1 MKPVLYSSTETA
13 FTSNGLGVLNDSVS
27 AIVREERNGAYE
39 LTMEYPADGIH
50 FSDISTR
57 CIILAKPNPTDSPQP
72 FRIYRITKPIGGIV
86 TIYAQHISYD
96 LSGVAVSPFS
106 ANTLAEAIAAMQ
118 SHALP
123 SDQPFTLTTDMNKGT
138 GLSVTTPASF
148 RAMMG
153 GQENSLI
160 DIYGGEYS
168 YDKYSISLNANR
180 GEDRGFALRY
190 GKNLTS
196 FEQDENCAAV
206 YSHIYPYWTD
216 GTITVEVNNGEYGK
230 LVPTTGVE
238 LPYTKI
244 LPKDLTSYF
253 ESQPTAADLL
263 TTAKLYASKA
273 QLGIPKVSLTVS
285 FAQLE
290 ENGINRVDLCD
301 TVTVV
306 FPKMGVNAKAK
317 VVTAEYDVLL
327 ERYTTLEIGSSTQ
340 GIADTIASQ
349 QYQIESIP
357 SSVGMQ
363 EAILKATAW
372 ITGTVDA
379 GKVVFVRN
387 QNGDPTAIK
396 IVSTTKPEGAEYYP
410 MWIISAGGI
419 GYSTDGGATI
429 SNIGLTAD
437 GHIVADTIN
446 LNTANVSGK
455 LSASNIDATNLH
467 VQSANI
473 DGDITAD
480 AINLNT
486 ANISGQ
492 LSASNIDATNLHVQS
507 ANIDGDIT
515 ADAINL
521 STASISGTLSA
532 SYIDVDS
539 ITVKNANIES
549 LYASKII
556 GGAKGGYVASGALSD
571 AGHMLSSLYTSSF
584 FANNSIHVMNNG
596 DADSGIV
603 INQGG
608 ITQNGTLHLWS
619 DIFSNK
625 SSAVFG

>member
-13 FTSNGLGVLNDSVS
+13 FTSNGLGVLNDAVS
-27 AIVREERNGAYE
+27 AVVREERNGAYE

-50 FSDISTR
+50 FSDISART
-57 CIILAKPNPTDSPQP
+57 IILAKPNPTDSPQP
-72 FRIYRITKPIGGIV
+72 FRVYRITKPIGGIV

-106 ANTLAEAIAAMQ
+106 ANTLSEAIAKMH
-118 SHALP
+118 SNALP
-123 SDQPFTLTTDMNKGT
+123 SDQPFTLTTDMDKGT
-138 GLSVTTPASF
+138 GLSITAPASF

-153 GQENSLI
+153 GQENSLV

-168 YDKYSISLNANR
+168 YDKYSIVLNANR
-180 GEDRGFALRY
+180 GEDRGFTLRY

-196 FEQDENCAAV
+196 FDQDENCAAV

-216 GTITVEVNNGEYGK
+216 GTTTVEVNNGEYGK
-230 LVPTTGVE
+230 LVPTTGTE

-263 TTAKLYASKA
+263 ITAKTYASKA
-273 QLGIPKVSLTVS
+273 QLGVPKVSLTVS

-290 ENGINRVDLCD
+290 ENGIDRVNLCD

-396 IVSTTKPEGAEYYP
+396 IVSTTKPEGAEHYP

-455 LSASNIDATNLH
+455 LSASNIDVDNLKVKAANVTGTIQANQIAVKDITIDSGQVTGTFSASKISGGTIDADSINVTNLNAANLSSGYVPSARLSSNDKPIDNIY
-467 VQSANI
+467 VQSA
-473 DGDITAD
+473 
-480 AINLNT
+480 AINQLNNST
-486 ANISGQ
+486 ITGTQTITFATGAVVGGTSVKVGDTSATWADIIAIANAG
-492 LSASNIDATNLHVQS
+492 
-507 ANIDGDIT
+507 
-515 ADAINL
+515 
-521 STASISGTLSA
+521 STAR
-532 SYIDVDS
+532 
-539 ITVKNANIES
+539 
-549 LYASKII
+549 
-556 GGAKGGYVASGALSD
+556 
-571 AGHMLSSLYTSSF
+571 
-584 FANNSIHVMNNG
+584 
-596 DADSGIV
+596 
-603 INQGG
+603 
-608 ITQNGTLHLWS
+608 
-619 DIFSNK
+619 
-625 SSAVFG
+625 FG

>member
-1 MKPVLYSSTETA
+1 MKPVLYSSTETE
-13 FTSNGLGVLNDSVS
+13 FTSNGLGVLNDTVS
-27 AIVREERNGAYE
+27 AVVLEERNGAYE

-50 FSDISTR
+50 FSDISVR

-106 ANTLAEAIAAMQ
+106 ANTLAEAISAMQ

-123 SDQPFTLTTDMNKGT
+123 SDQPFTLTTDMDKGT
-138 GLSVTTPASF
+138 GLSITTPASF

-153 GQENSLI
+153 GQENSLV

-180 GEDRGFALRY
+180 GEDRGFTLRY

-216 GTITVEVNNGEYGK
+216 GTTTIEVNNGEYGK
-230 LVPTTGVE
+230 LVPTTGTE

-244 LPKDLTSYF
+244 LPKDLSSYF
-253 ESQPTAADLL
+253 ENQPTAADLL
-263 TTAKLYASKA
+263 ITAKTYASKA
-273 QLGIPKVSLTVS
+273 QLGVPKVSLTVS

-290 ENGINRVDLCD
+290 ENGIDRVNLCD

-396 IVSTTKPEGAEYYP
+396 IVSTTKPEGAEHYP

-446 LNTANVSGK
+446 LNTATISGK
-455 LSASNIDATNLH
+455 LSADRIDADNLQ
-467 VQSANI
+467 VKAANVTGTI
-473 DGDITAD
+473 QASQIAVDDITIGSGQVTGTFSASR
-480 AINLNT
+480 
-486 ANISGQ
+486 ISG
-492 LSASNIDATNLHVQS
+492 
-507 ANIDGDIT
+507 
-515 ADAINL
+515 
-521 STASISGTLSA
+521 GT
-532 SYIDVDS
+532 I
-539 ITVKNANIES
+539 
-549 LYASKII
+549 
-556 GGAKGGYVASGALSD
+556 
-571 AGHMLSSLYTSSF
+571 
-584 FANNSIHVMNNG
+584 
-596 DADSGIV
+596 DADSINVTNLNAANLSSGYVPSARLSSSDKHIDNLYVDEGSINNLNNTTIV
-603 INQGG
+603 GTETISFATGAVVGG
-608 ITQNGTLHLWS
+608 TTVKVGNASATWT
-619 DIFSNK
+619 DIIAIANAGST
-625 SSAVFG
+625 ARFG

>member
-106 ANTLAEAIAAMQ
+106 ANTLAEAISAMQ

-123 SDQPFTLTTDMNKGT
+123 SDQPFTLTTDMDKGT
-138 GLSVTTPASF
+138 GLSITTPASF

-168 YDKYSISLNANR
+168 YDKYSIVLNANR
-180 GEDRGFALRY
+180 GEDRGFTLRY

-216 GTITVEVNNGEYGK
+216 GTTTVEVNNGEYGK

-244 LPKDLTSYF
+244 LPKDLSSYF
-253 ESQPTAADLL
+253 ENQPTAADLL

-306 FPKMGVNAKAK
+306 FPKMGVNATAK

-357 SSVGMQ
+357 SSAAMQ

-396 IVSTTKPEGAEYYP
+396 IVSTTKPEGAAYYP

-446 LNTANVSGK
+446 LNTAN
-455 LSASNIDATNLH
+455 
-467 VQSANI
+467 
-473 DGDITAD
+473 
-480 AINLNT
+480 
-486 ANISGQ
+486 ISGQ

-521 STASISGTLSA
+521 STANISGTLSA

-556 GGAKGGYVASGALSD
+556 GGATGGYIASGALSD
-571 AGHMLSSLYTSSF
+571 AGHMLSSLYTNSF

-596 DADSGIV
+596 DADSGIM

-608 ITQNGTLHLWS
+608 ITQNGKLHLWS
-619 DIFSNK
+619 DIFSKN

>member
-1 MKPVLYSSTETA
+1 MKPILYSSTETE
-13 FTSNGLGVLNDSVS
+13 FTSNGLGVLNDTVS
-27 AIVREERNGAYE
+27 AVVLEERNGAYE

-50 FSDISTR
+50 FSDISAR
-57 CIILAKPNPTDSPQP
+57 CIILAKPNPTDPPQP

-106 ANTLAEAIAAMQ
+106 ANTLAEAISAMQ

-138 GLSVTTPASF
+138 GLSITTPASF

-153 GQENSLI
+153 GQENSLV

-180 GEDRGFALRY
+180 GEDRGFTLRY

-216 GTITVEVNNGEYGK
+216 GTTTVEVNNGEYGK

-349 QYQIESIP
+349 QFQIESFP

-396 IVSTTKPEGAEYYP
+396 IVSTTKPEGAEHYP

-446 LNTANVSGK
+446 LNTANISGH

-467 VQSANI
+467 VQSANIDGVLTADQIDGNNLHVKAANI

-486 ANISGQ
+486 ANISG
-492 LSASNIDATNLHVQS
+492 
-507 ANIDGDIT
+507 
-515 ADAINL
+515 
-521 STASISGTLSA
+521 TLSA
-532 SYIDVDS
+532 QNIDVDS

-556 GGAKGGYVASGALSD
+556 GGSGTQGGYIASRAISDNSHWLDSMYTTDGAFVNLATSYLTVNNNIKLYSGENAIVTMGATGVIFGGTTYAWKDILS
-571 AGHMLSSLYTSSF
+571 GSGGSS
-584 FANNSIHVMNNG
+584 G
-596 DADSGIV
+596 
-603 INQGG
+603 
-608 ITQNGTLHLWS
+608 
-619 DIFSNK
+619 
-625 SSAVFG
+625 AVFG

>member
-1 MKPVLYSSTETA
+1 MKPVLYSSTETE
-13 FTSNGLGVLNDSVS
+13 FTSNGLGVLNDTVS
-27 AIVREERNGAYE
+27 AVVLEERNGAYE

-50 FSDISTR
+50 FSDISAR

-106 ANTLAEAIAAMQ
+106 ANTLAEAISAMQ

-138 GLSVTTPASF
+138 GLSITTPASF

-153 GQENSLI
+153 GQENSLV

-180 GEDRGFALRY
+180 GEDRGFTLRY

-216 GTITVEVNNGEYGK
+216 GTTTIEVNNGKYGK
-230 LVPTTGVE
+230 LVPTTGTE

-244 LPKDLTSYF
+244 LPKDLSSYF

-357 SSVGMQ
+357 SSAGMQ

-396 IVSTTKPEGAEYYP
+396 IVSTTKPEGAEHYP

-446 LNTANVSGK
+446 LNTANISGK

-473 DGDITAD
+473 DGVLTAD
-480 AINLNT
+480 
-486 ANISGQ
+486 Q
-492 LSASNIDATNLHVQS
+492 IDGNNLHVKA

-521 STASISGTLSA
+521 STANISGTLSA

-556 GGAKGGYVASGALSD
+556 GGAKGGYITSGAISD
-571 AGHMLSSLYTSSF
+571 AGNPLSELNVRDFT
-584 FANNSIHVMNNG
+584 ANYIGCGTTVRVGSAGSNVTIGGAKVTLV
-596 DADSGIV
+596 SG
-603 INQGG
+603 
-608 ITQNGTLHLWS
+608 GTTKEKSWS
-619 DIFSNK
+619 DILSG
-625 SSAVFG
+625 SSSGAVFG

>member
-13 FTSNGLGVLNDSVS
+13 FTSNGLGVLNDTVS
-27 AIVREERNGAYE
+27 AVVLEERNGAYE

-50 FSDISTR
+50 FSDISAR

-106 ANTLAEAIAAMQ
+106 ANTLAEAISAMQ

-123 SDQPFTLTTDMNKGT
+123 SDQPFTLTTDMDKGT
-138 GLSVTTPASF
+138 GLSITTPVSF

-153 GQENSLI
+153 GQENSLV

-168 YDKYSISLNANR
+168 YDKYSITLNANR
-180 GEDRGFALRY
+180 GEDRGFTLRY

-216 GTITVEVNNGEYGK
+216 GTTTIEVDNGEYGK
-230 LVPTTGVE
+230 LVPTTGTE

-244 LPKDLTSYF
+244 LPKDLSSYF
-253 ESQPTAADLL
+253 ENQPTSADLL
-263 TTAKLYASKA
+263 ITAKTYASKA
-273 QLGIPKVSLTVS
+273 QLGVPKVSLTVS

-290 ENGINRVDLCD
+290 ENGIDRVNLCD

-446 LNTANVSGK
+446 LNTAN
-455 LSASNIDATNLH
+455 
-467 VQSANI
+467 
-473 DGDITAD
+473 
-480 AINLNT
+480 
-486 ANISGQ
+486 ISGQ
-492 LSASNIDATNLHVQS
+492 LSASNIDVDNLKVKAANVTGTIQATQIAVKDITIDSGQVTGTFSASKISGGTIDADSINVTNLNAANLSSGYVPSARLSSNDKPIDNIYVQS
-507 ANIDGDIT
+507 A
-515 ADAINL
+515 AINQL
-521 STASISGTLSA
+521 NNSTITGTQTITFATGAVVGGTSVKVGDTSATWTDIIAIANAGSTAR
-532 SYIDVDS
+532 
-539 ITVKNANIES
+539 
-549 LYASKII
+549 
-556 GGAKGGYVASGALSD
+556 
-571 AGHMLSSLYTSSF
+571 
-584 FANNSIHVMNNG
+584 
-596 DADSGIV
+596 
-603 INQGG
+603 
-608 ITQNGTLHLWS
+608 
-619 DIFSNK
+619 
-625 SSAVFG
+625 FG

>member
-50 FSDISTR
+50 FSDISAR

-106 ANTLAEAIAAMQ
+106 ANTLAEAISAMQ

-123 SDQPFTLTTDMNKGT
+123 SDQPFTLTTDMNKGA
-138 GLSVTTPASF
+138 GLSIATPASF
-148 RAMMG
+148 RSMMG
-153 GQENSLI
+153 GQENSLV

-180 GEDRGFALRY
+180 GEDRGFTLRY

-216 GTITVEVNNGEYGK
+216 GTTTIEVNNGEYGK
-230 LVPTTGVE
+230 LVPTTGTE

-244 LPKDLTSYF
+244 LPKDLSSYF
-253 ESQPTAADLL
+253 ENQPTAADLL
-263 TTAKLYASKA
+263 ITAKTYASKA
-273 QLGIPKVSLTVS
+273 QLGVPKVSLTVS

-290 ENGINRVDLCD
+290 ENGIDRVDLCD

-340 GIADTIASQ
+340 GIADTIANQ

-446 LNTANVSGK
+446 LETASVSGK
-455 LSASNIDATNLH
+455 LSADRIDVDNLKVKAANVTGTIQASQIAVDDITIGSGQVDGTFSANKIEGGEINANSIKVVNLNAANLASGYVPSARVSSNDKPIDNLY
-467 VQSANI
+467 VQSA
-473 DGDITAD
+473 
-480 AINLNT
+480 AINQLNNST
-486 ANISGQ
+486 ITGTQTISFQTGAVVGGTSVKVGDTSATWTDIIAIANAG
-492 LSASNIDATNLHVQS
+492 
-507 ANIDGDIT
+507 
-515 ADAINL
+515 
-521 STASISGTLSA
+521 STAR
-532 SYIDVDS
+532 
-539 ITVKNANIES
+539 
-549 LYASKII
+549 
-556 GGAKGGYVASGALSD
+556 
-571 AGHMLSSLYTSSF
+571 
-584 FANNSIHVMNNG
+584 
-596 DADSGIV
+596 
-603 INQGG
+603 
-608 ITQNGTLHLWS
+608 
-619 DIFSNK
+619 
-625 SSAVFG
+625 FG

>member
-13 FTSNGLGVLNDSVS
+13 FTSNGLGVLNDCVS
-27 AIVREERNGAYE
+27 AVVREERNGAYE

-50 FSDISTR
+50 FSDISAR

-106 ANTLAEAIAAMQ
+106 ANTLAEAISAMQ

-123 SDQPFTLTTDMNKGT
+123 SNQPFTLTTDMDKGT
-138 GLSVTTPASF
+138 GLSIAAPVSF

-153 GQENSLI
+153 GQENSLV

-168 YDKYSISLNANR
+168 YDKYSIVLNANR
-180 GEDRGFALRY
+180 GEDRGFTLRY

-216 GTITVEVNNGEYGK
+216 GTTTIEVNNGEYGK
-230 LVPTTGVE
+230 LVPTTGTE

-244 LPKDLTSYF
+244 LPKDLSSYF
-253 ESQPTAADLL
+253 DNQPTASDLL
-263 TTAKLYASKA
+263 ITAKTYASKA
-273 QLGIPKVSLTVS
+273 QLGVPKVSLTVS

-290 ENGINRVDLCD
+290 ENGINQVNLCD

-446 LNTANVSGK
+446 LNTATISGK
-455 LSASNIDATNLH
+455 LSADR
-467 VQSANI
+467 
-473 DGDITAD
+473 
-480 AINLNT
+480 
-486 ANISGQ
+486 
-492 LSASNIDATNLHVQS
+492 
-507 ANIDGDIT
+507 
-515 ADAINL
+515 
-521 STASISGTLSA
+521 
-532 SYIDVDS
+532 IDVDNLK
-539 ITVKNANIES
+539 VKAANVTGTIS
-549 LYASKII
+549 ANQIDADNLQVKAANVTGTISANKID
-556 GGAKGGYVASGALSD
+556 GG
-571 AGHMLSSLYTSSF
+571 T
-584 FANNSIHVMNNG
+584 I
-596 DADSGIV
+596 DADS
-603 INQGG
+603 INVTNLNAANLSSGYVPSARLSSESNRIDHLYISDGSINNLNNTTITGTQTITFATEAVVGG
-608 ITQNGTLHLWS
+608 TSVKVGNTSATWS
-619 DIFSNK
+619 DIIAIANAGST
-625 SSAVFG
+625 ARFG

>member
-106 ANTLAEAIAAMQ
+106 ANTLAEAISAMQ

-123 SDQPFTLTTDMNKGT
+123 SDQPFTLTTDMNKGI
-138 GLSVTTPASF
+138 GLSITTPASF

-153 GQENSLI
+153 GQENSLV

-168 YDKYSISLNANR
+168 YDKYSIVLNANR
-180 GEDRGFALRY
+180 GEDRGFTLRY

-216 GTITVEVNNGEYGK
+216 GTTTIEVNNGKYGK
-230 LVPTTGVE
+230 LVPTTGIE

-244 LPKDLTSYF
+244 LPKDLSSYF
-253 ESQPTAADLL
+253 ENQPTAADLL
-263 TTAKLYASKA
+263 ITAKTYASKA
-273 QLGIPKVSLTVS
+273 QLGVPKVSLTVS

-290 ENGINRVDLCD
+290 ENGINRVNLCD

-419 GYSTDGGATI
+419 GYSTDGGVTI

-446 LNTANVSGK
+446 LNTAN
-455 LSASNIDATNLH
+455 
-467 VQSANI
+467 
-473 DGDITAD
+473 
-480 AINLNT
+480 
-486 ANISGQ
+486 ISGQ
-492 LSASNIDATNLHVQS
+492 LSASNIDVDNLKVKAANVTGTIQASQIAVDDITIGSGQVTGTFSASRISGGTIDADSINVTNLNAANLSSGYVPSARLSSSSKPIDDLYVQS
-507 ANIDGDIT
+507 A
-515 ADAINL
+515 AINQL
-521 STASISGTLSA
+521 NNSTITGTQKITFATGAVVGGTSVKVGDTSATWTDIIAIANAGSTAR
-532 SYIDVDS
+532 
-539 ITVKNANIES
+539 
-549 LYASKII
+549 
-556 GGAKGGYVASGALSD
+556 
-571 AGHMLSSLYTSSF
+571 
-584 FANNSIHVMNNG
+584 
-596 DADSGIV
+596 
-603 INQGG
+603 
-608 ITQNGTLHLWS
+608 
-619 DIFSNK
+619 
-625 SSAVFG
+625 FG

>member
-13 FTSNGLGVLNDSVS
+13 FTSNGLGVLNDTVS
-27 AIVREERNGAYE
+27 AVVLEERNGAYE

-50 FSDISTR
+50 FSDISAR

-106 ANTLAEAIAAMQ
+106 ANTLAEAISAMQ

-138 GLSVTTPASF
+138 GLSITTPASF

-153 GQENSLI
+153 GQENSLV

-180 GEDRGFALRY
+180 GEDRGFTLRY

-216 GTITVEVNNGEYGK
+216 GTTTIEVNNGKYGK

-244 LPKDLTSYF
+244 LPKDLSSYF
-253 ESQPTAADLL
+253 ENQPTASDLL
-263 TTAKLYASKA
+263 TTAKSYASKA
-273 QLGIPKVSLTVS
+273 QLGVPKVSLTVS

-290 ENGINRVDLCD
+290 ENGINQVDLCD

-306 FPKMGVNAKAK
+306 FPKMGVNATAK

-327 ERYTTLEIGSSTQ
+327 DRYTTLEIGSSTQ
-340 GIADTIASQ
+340 GIADTIANQ
-349 QYQIESIP
+349 QAQIESIP

-455 LSASNIDATNLH
+455 LSASNIDANNLQVKAANVTGTIQANQIAVDDIKIGSGQVTGTFSADKIEGGTIDADSINVTNLNAANLSSGYVPSARLSSSSKPIDDLY
-467 VQSANI
+467 VQSA
-473 DGDITAD
+473 
-480 AINLNT
+480 AINQLNNST
-486 ANISGQ
+486 ITGTQTISFQTGAVVGGTSVKVGDTSATWTDIIAIANAG
-492 LSASNIDATNLHVQS
+492 
-507 ANIDGDIT
+507 
-515 ADAINL
+515 
-521 STASISGTLSA
+521 STAR
-532 SYIDVDS
+532 
-539 ITVKNANIES
+539 
-549 LYASKII
+549 
-556 GGAKGGYVASGALSD
+556 
-571 AGHMLSSLYTSSF
+571 
-584 FANNSIHVMNNG
+584 
-596 DADSGIV
+596 
-603 INQGG
+603 
-608 ITQNGTLHLWS
+608 
-619 DIFSNK
+619 
-625 SSAVFG
+625 FG

>member
-13 FTSNGLGVLNDSVS
+13 FTSNGLGVLNDTIS
-27 AIVREERNGAYE
+27 AVVREERNGAYE

-50 FSDISTR
+50 FSDISAR
-57 CIILAKPNPTDSPQP
+57 CMILAKPNPTDSPQP

-106 ANTLAEAIAAMQ
+106 ANTLAEAISAMQ

-138 GLSVTTPASF
+138 GLSITTPASF

-153 GQENSLI
+153 GQENSLV

-180 GEDRGFALRY
+180 GEDRGFTLRY

-216 GTITVEVNNGEYGK
+216 GTTTIEVNNGKYGK
-230 LVPTTGVE
+230 LVPTTGTE

-244 LPKDLTSYF
+244 LPKDLSSYF
-253 ESQPTAADLL
+253 ENQPTSSDLL
-263 TTAKLYASKA
+263 ITAKTYASKA
-273 QLGIPKVSLTVS
+273 QLGVPKVSLTVS

-290 ENGINRVDLCD
+290 ENGIDRVNLCD

-357 SSVGMQ
+357 SSAGMQ

-372 ITGTVDA
+372 ITGTVGA

-396 IVSTTKPEGAEYYP
+396 IVSTTKPEGAAYYP

-437 GHIVADTIN
+437 GHIVADT
-446 LNTANVSGK
+446 
-455 LSASNIDATNLH
+455 
-467 VQSANI
+467 
-473 DGDITAD
+473 
-480 AINLNT
+480 INLNT

-556 GGAKGGYVASGALSD
+556 GGAQGGHIASGAISD
-571 AGHMLSSLYTSSF
+571 ASNPLSELNVSDFT
-584 FANNSIHVMNNG
+584 ANSIGCGTTARIGGAGNNVTIG
-596 DADSGIV
+596 GAKVTLVSG
-603 INQGG
+603 
-608 ITQNGTLHLWS
+608 GTTTEKLWS
-619 DIFSNK
+619 DILSG
-625 SSAVFG
+625 SGSGAVFG

>member
-13 FTSNGLGVLNDSVS
+13 FISNGLGVLNDTIS
-27 AIVREERNGAYE
+27 AVVREERNGAYE

-50 FSDISTR
+50 FSDISAR

-106 ANTLAEAIAAMQ
+106 ANTLAEAISAMQ

-123 SDQPFTLTTDMNKGT
+123 SDQPFTLTTDMDKGT
-138 GLSVTTPASF
+138 GLSITTPASF

-153 GQENSLI
+153 GQENSLV

-180 GEDRGFALRY
+180 GEDRGFTLRY

-216 GTITVEVNNGEYGK
+216 GTTTIEVDNGKYGK
-230 LVPTTGVE
+230 LVPTTEIE

-244 LPKDLTSYF
+244 LPKDLSSYF
-253 ESQPTAADLL
+253 ENQPTAADLL
-263 TTAKLYASKA
+263 ITAKTYASKA
-273 QLGIPKVSLTVS
+273 QLGVPKVSLTVS

-290 ENGINRVDLCD
+290 ENGIDRVNLCD

-396 IVSTTKPEGAEYYP
+396 IVSTTKPEGAAYYP

-455 LSASNIDATNLH
+455 LSADRIDADNLKVKAANVTGTIQANQINADNLKVKAANVTGTIQASQIAVDDITIGSGQVTGTFSADRINGGTIDADSINVTNLN
-467 VQSANI
+467 A
-473 DGDITAD
+473 A
-480 AINLNT
+480 
-486 ANISGQ
+486 
-492 LSASNIDATNLHVQS
+492 
-507 ANIDGDIT
+507 
-515 ADAINL
+515 NL
-521 STASISGTLSA
+521 SSGYVPSARLS
-532 SYIDVDS
+532 S
-539 ITVKNANIES
+539 ES
-549 LYASKII
+549 HRLDHLYASDAAINTLNNTTITGTEKIYLKTGAII
-556 GGAKGGYVASGALSD
+556 GGTSVSVGDTSATWTDIIAIAN
-571 AGHMLSSLYTSSF
+571 AGST
-584 FANNSIHVMNNG
+584 AR
-596 DADSGIV
+596 
-603 INQGG
+603 
-608 ITQNGTLHLWS
+608 
-619 DIFSNK
+619 
-625 SSAVFG
+625 FG

>member
-13 FTSNGLGVLNDSVS
+13 FTSNGLGVLNDCVS
-27 AIVREERNGAYE
+27 AVVREERNGAYE

-50 FSDISTR
+50 FSDISAR
-57 CIILAKPNPTDSPQP
+57 CIILAKPNQTDSPQP

-106 ANTLAEAIAAMQ
+106 ANTLAEAISAMQ

-123 SDQPFTLTTDMNKGT
+123 SNQPFTLTTDMDKGT
-138 GLSVTTPASF
+138 GLSIAAPVSF

-153 GQENSLI
+153 GQENSLV

-168 YDKYSISLNANR
+168 YDKYSIVLNANR
-180 GEDRGFALRY
+180 GEDRGFTLRY

-216 GTITVEVNNGEYGK
+216 GTTTIEVNNGEYGK
-230 LVPTTGVE
+230 LVPTTGTE

-244 LPKDLTSYF
+244 LPKDLSSYF
-253 ESQPTAADLL
+253 ENQPTAADLL
-263 TTAKLYASKA
+263 ITAKTYVSKA
-273 QLGIPKVSLTVS
+273 QLGVPKVSLTVS

-349 QYQIESIP
+349 QAQIESIP

-396 IVSTTKPEGAEYYP
+396 IVSTTKPEGAEHYP

-446 LNTANVSGK
+446 LNTAIVSGK
-455 LSASNIDATNLH
+455 LSADR
-467 VQSANI
+467 
-473 DGDITAD
+473 
-480 AINLNT
+480 
-486 ANISGQ
+486 
-492 LSASNIDATNLHVQS
+492 
-507 ANIDGDIT
+507 
-515 ADAINL
+515 
-521 STASISGTLSA
+521 
-532 SYIDVDS
+532 IDVDNL
-539 ITVKNANIES
+539 TVNAG
-549 LYASKII
+549 KII
-556 GGAKGGYVASGALSD
+556 GKLEANQIDVDNLTVKAGKIIGKLTADQIDVDTIDANSINVVNLNAANLSSGYVPSAR
-571 AGHMLSSLYTSSF
+571 LSSSSEPIDHLYISDGSINSLNNTTIMGTEKIYLKTGAIIGGTSVS
-584 FANNSIHVMNNG
+584 VG
-596 DADSGIV
+596 DASAYW
-603 INQGG
+603 
-608 ITQNGTLHLWS
+608 T
-619 DIFSNK
+619 DIIAIANAGST
-625 SSAVFG
+625 ARFG

>member
-1 MKPVLYSSTETA
+1 MKPVLYSSTETE
-13 FTSNGLGVLNDSVS
+13 FTSNGLGVLNDTVS
-27 AIVREERNGAYE
+27 AVVLEERNGAYE

-50 FSDISTR
+50 FSDISAR

-106 ANTLAEAIAAMQ
+106 ANTLAEAISAMQ

-123 SDQPFTLTTDMNKGT
+123 SDQPFTLTTDMDKGT
-138 GLSVTTPASF
+138 GLSITTPASF

-153 GQENSLI
+153 GQENSLV

-180 GEDRGFALRY
+180 GEDRGFTLRY

-216 GTITVEVNNGEYGK
+216 GTTTIEVNNGEYGK
-230 LVPTTGVE
+230 LVPTTGTE

-244 LPKDLTSYF
+244 LPKDLSSYF
-253 ESQPTAADLL
+253 ENQPTAADLL

-273 QLGIPKVSLTVS
+273 QLGVPKVSLTVS

-290 ENGINRVDLCD
+290 ENGIDRVNLCD

-446 LNTANVSGK
+446 LNTANISGH

-473 DGDITAD
+473 DGVLTAD
-480 AINLNT
+480 
-486 ANISGQ
+486 Q
-492 LSASNIDATNLHVQS
+492 IDGNNLHVKA

-521 STASISGTLSA
+521 NTAHIDGTLSA
-532 SYIDVDS
+532 QNIDVDS

-556 GGAKGGYVASGALSD
+556 GGSGTQGGYIASKAISDNSHWLDSMYTTSGSFVNLATSYLTVNNNIKLYSGESAVVTMGATGVIFGGVTYAWRDILS
-571 AGHMLSSLYTSSF
+571 G
-584 FANNSIHVMNNG
+584 
-596 DADSGIV
+596 SGS
-603 INQGG
+603 GG
-608 ITQNGTLHLWS
+608 
-619 DIFSNK
+619 
-625 SSAVFG
+625 AVFG

>member
-13 FTSNGLGVLNDSVS
+13 FTSNGLGVLNDCVS
-27 AIVREERNGAYE
+27 AVVREERNGAYE

-50 FSDISTR
+50 FSDISAR

-106 ANTLAEAIAAMQ
+106 ANTLAEVISAMQ

-123 SDQPFTLTTDMNKGT
+123 SNQPFTLTTDMDKGT
-138 GLSVTTPASF
+138 GLSITAPVSF

-180 GEDRGFALRY
+180 GEDRGFTLRY

-216 GTITVEVNNGEYGK
+216 GTTTVEVNNGEYGK
-230 LVPTTGVE
+230 LVPTTGTE

-244 LPKDLTSYF
+244 LPKDLSSYF
-253 ESQPTAADLL
+253 ENQPTAADLL
-263 TTAKLYASKA
+263 ITAKTYASKA
-273 QLGIPKVSLTVS
+273 QLGVPKVSLTVS

-290 ENGINRVDLCD
+290 ENGIDRVNLCD

-349 QYQIESIP
+349 QFQIESFP
-357 SSVGMQ
+357 SSIGMQ

-396 IVSTTKPEGAEYYP
+396 IVSTTKPEGAAYYP

-446 LNTANVSGK
+446 LNTANISGK
-455 LSASNIDATNLH
+455 LSADR
-467 VQSANI
+467 
-473 DGDITAD
+473 
-480 AINLNT
+480 
-486 ANISGQ
+486 
-492 LSASNIDATNLHVQS
+492 
-507 ANIDGDIT
+507 
-515 ADAINL
+515 
-521 STASISGTLSA
+521 
-532 SYIDVDS
+532 IDVDNLKVKAANVTGTIQANQIAVEDITIGSGQVTGTFSANQIDGGTINAEKIKVVNLDAQNLASGYVPSARLSSSSEPIDHLYISDGS
-539 ITVKNANIES
+539 INTLNNTTIMGTEKIYLKTGA
-549 LYASKII
+549 II
-556 GGAKGGYVASGALSD
+556 GG
-571 AGHMLSSLYTSSF
+571 TSVS
-584 FANNSIHVMNNG
+584 VG
-596 DADSGIV
+596 DASAYW
-603 INQGG
+603 
-608 ITQNGTLHLWS
+608 T
-619 DIFSNK
+619 DIIAIANAGST
-625 SSAVFG
+625 ARFG

>member
-50 FSDISTR
+50 FSDISAR
-57 CIILAKPNPTDSPQP
+57 CIILAKPNPTDFPQP
-72 FRIYRITKPIGGIV
+72 FRIYRITKPIEGIV

-106 ANTLAEAIAAMQ
+106 ANTLAEAISAMQ

-123 SDQPFTLTTDMNKGT
+123 SDQPFTLTTDMNKGA
-138 GLSVTTPASF
+138 GLSITTPASF

-153 GQENSLI
+153 GQENSLV

-168 YDKYSISLNANR
+168 YDKYSITLNANR
-180 GEDRGFALRY
+180 GEDRGFILRY

-216 GTITVEVNNGEYGK
+216 GTTTIEVNNGEYGK
-230 LVPTTGVE
+230 LVPTTGTE

-244 LPKDLTSYF
+244 LPKDLSSYF
-253 ESQPTAADLL
+253 ENQPTAADLL
-263 TTAKLYASKA
+263 ITAKTYASKA
-273 QLGIPKVSLTVS
+273 QLGVPKVSLTVS

-290 ENGINRVDLCD
+290 ENGIDRVNLCD

-340 GIADTIASQ
+340 GIADTIANQ

-357 SSVGMQ
+357 SSVAMQ

-396 IVSTTKPEGAEYYP
+396 IVSTTKPEGAAYYP

-446 LNTANVSGK
+446 LNTAS
-455 LSASNIDATNLH
+455 
-467 VQSANI
+467 
-473 DGDITAD
+473 
-480 AINLNT
+480 
-486 ANISGQ
+486 ISGQ
-492 LSASNIDATNLHVQS
+492 LSASNINADNLKVKA
-507 ANIDGDIT
+507 ANVTGTIQASQIAVDDIT
-515 ADAINL
+515 IGSGQVTGTFSADRING
-521 STASISGTLSA
+521 GT
-532 SYIDVDS
+532 I
-539 ITVKNANIES
+539 
-549 LYASKII
+549 
-556 GGAKGGYVASGALSD
+556 
-571 AGHMLSSLYTSSF
+571 
-584 FANNSIHVMNNG
+584 
-596 DADSGIV
+596 DADSINVTNLNAANLSSGYVPSARLSSSSKPIDNLYIQSAA
-603 INQGG
+603 INQLNNSTITGTQTISFQTGAVVGG
-608 ITQNGTLHLWS
+608 TSVKVGDTSATWT
-619 DIFSNK
+619 DIIAIANAGST
-625 SSAVFG
+625 ARFG

>member
-50 FSDISTR
+50 FSDISAR

-106 ANTLAEAIAAMQ
+106 ANTLSEAISAMQ

-123 SDQPFTLTTDMNKGT
+123 SDQPFILTTDMDKGT
-138 GLSVTTPASF
+138 GLSITTPVSF

-153 GQENSLI
+153 GQENSLV

-180 GEDRGFALRY
+180 GEDRGFTLRY

-216 GTITVEVNNGEYGK
+216 GTTTIEVNNGEYGK
-230 LVPTTGVE
+230 LVPTTGTE

-244 LPKDLTSYF
+244 LPKDLSSYF
-253 ESQPTAADLL
+253 ENQPTAADLL
-263 TTAKLYASKA
+263 TTAQYYVSKA
-273 QLGIPKVSLTVS
+273 QLGVPKVSLTVS

-290 ENGINRVDLCD
+290 ENGINQVDLCD

-437 GHIVADTIN
+437 GHIVADTI
-446 LNTANVSGK
+446 
-455 LSASNIDATNLH
+455 D
-467 VQSANI
+467 
-473 DGDITAD
+473 
-480 AINLNT
+480 LNT

-492 LSASNIDATNLHVQS
+492 LSASNIDVDNLKVKA
-507 ANIDGDIT
+507 ANVTGTIQASQIAVDDIT
-515 ADAINL
+515 IG
-521 STASISGTLSA
+521 SGQVTGTFSASRISGGT
-532 SYIDVDS
+532 I
-539 ITVKNANIES
+539 
-549 LYASKII
+549 
-556 GGAKGGYVASGALSD
+556 
-571 AGHMLSSLYTSSF
+571 
-584 FANNSIHVMNNG
+584 
-596 DADSGIV
+596 DADS
-603 INQGG
+603 INVTNLNAANLSSGYVPSARLSSDSKPIDNLFVSDGSINHLNNTTILGTQTITFQTGTVVGG
-608 ITQNGTLHLWS
+608 STVKVGDASAYWT
-619 DIFSNK
+619 DIIAIANAGST
-625 SSAVFG
+625 ARFG

>member
-50 FSDISTR
+50 FSDISAR

-106 ANTLAEAIAAMQ
+106 ANTLAEAISAMQ

-123 SDQPFTLTTDMNKGT
+123 ADQPFTLTTDMDKGT
-138 GLSVTTPASF
+138 GLSITTPASF

-153 GQENSLI
+153 GQENSLV

-168 YDKYSISLNANR
+168 YDKYSITLNANR
-180 GEDRGFALRY
+180 GEDRGFTLRY

-216 GTITVEVNNGEYGK
+216 GTTTIEVNNGKYGK
-230 LVPTTGVE
+230 LVPTTGTE

-244 LPKDLTSYF
+244 LPKDLSSYF
-253 ESQPTAADLL
+253 ENQPTAADLL
-263 TTAKLYASKA
+263 ITAKTYASKA
-273 QLGIPKVSLTVS
+273 QLGVPKVSLTVS

-340 GIADTIASQ
+340 GIADTIANQ

-396 IVSTTKPEGAEYYP
+396 IVSTTKPEGAEHYP

-429 SNIGLTAD
+429 SSIGLTAD

-446 LNTANVSGK
+446 LNTANISGK
-455 LSASNIDATNLH
+455 LSADR
-467 VQSANI
+467 
-473 DGDITAD
+473 
-480 AINLNT
+480 
-486 ANISGQ
+486 
-492 LSASNIDATNLHVQS
+492 
-507 ANIDGDIT
+507 
-515 ADAINL
+515 
-521 STASISGTLSA
+521 
-532 SYIDVDS
+532 IDVDNLKVKAANVTGTIQANQIDADNLKVKAANVTGTFSANKIEGGEINAQS
-539 ITVKNANIES
+539 IKVINLDAANLSSGYVPYERLSSES
-549 LYASKII
+549 HRLDHLYASDAAINTLNNTTITGTEKIHLKTGAII
-556 GGAKGGYVASGALSD
+556 GGTSVSVGDTSATWTDIIAIAN
-571 AGHMLSSLYTSSF
+571 AGST
-584 FANNSIHVMNNG
+584 AR
-596 DADSGIV
+596 
-603 INQGG
+603 
-608 ITQNGTLHLWS
+608 
-619 DIFSNK
+619 
-625 SSAVFG
+625 FG

>member
-1 MKPVLYSSTETA
+1 MKPVLYSSTETE
-13 FTSNGLGVLNDSVS
+13 FTSNGLGVLNDTVS
-27 AIVREERNGAYE
+27 AVVLEERNGAYE

-50 FSDISTR
+50 FSDISAR

-106 ANTLAEAIAAMQ
+106 ANTLAEAISAMQ

-123 SDQPFTLTTDMNKGT
+123 SDQPFILTTDMNKGT
-138 GLSVTTPASF
+138 GLSITTPASF

-180 GEDRGFALRY
+180 GEDRGFTLRY

-216 GTITVEVNNGEYGK
+216 GTTTIEVNNGEYGK
-230 LVPTTGVE
+230 LVPTTGTE

-244 LPKDLTSYF
+244 LPKDLSSYF
-253 ESQPTAADLL
+253 ENQPTAADLL
-263 TTAKLYASKA
+263 TTAKYYVSKA
-273 QLGIPKVSLTVS
+273 QLGVPKVSLTVS

-290 ENGINRVDLCD
+290 ENGIDRVNLCD

-396 IVSTTKPEGAEYYP
+396 IVSTTKPEGAEHYP

-446 LNTANVSGK
+446 LNTATISGK
-455 LSASNIDATNLH
+455 LSADR
-467 VQSANI
+467 
-473 DGDITAD
+473 
-480 AINLNT
+480 
-486 ANISGQ
+486 
-492 LSASNIDATNLHVQS
+492 
-507 ANIDGDIT
+507 
-515 ADAINL
+515 
-521 STASISGTLSA
+521 
-532 SYIDVDS
+532 IDVDNL
-539 ITVKNANIES
+539 TVNAG
-549 LYASKII
+549 KII
-556 GGAKGGYVASGALSD
+556 GKLEANQIDVDNLTVKAGKIIGKLTADQIDVDTIDANSINVVNLNAANLASGYVPSARLSSEDHRIDNLYATSGAISTLNNTTIMGTEKIYLKTG
-571 AGHMLSSLYTSSF
+571 AIIGGTSVSVGDTSATWTDIIAI
-584 FANNSIHVMNNG
+584 ANTGST
-596 DADSGIV
+596 AR
-603 INQGG
+603 
-608 ITQNGTLHLWS
+608 
-619 DIFSNK
+619 
-625 SSAVFG
+625 FG

>member
-1 MKPVLYSSTETA
+1 MKPVLYSSTETE
-13 FTSNGLGVLNDSVS
+13 FTSNGLGVLNDTVS
-27 AIVREERNGAYE
+27 AVVLEERNGAYE

-50 FSDISTR
+50 FSDISAR

-106 ANTLAEAIAAMQ
+106 ANTLAEAISAMQ

-123 SDQPFTLTTDMNKGT
+123 SDQPFTLTTDMDKGT
-138 GLSVTTPASF
+138 GLSITTPASF

-153 GQENSLI
+153 GQENSLV

-168 YDKYSISLNANR
+168 YDKYSITLNANR
-180 GEDRGFALRY
+180 GEDRGFTLRY

-216 GTITVEVNNGEYGK
+216 GTTTIEVNNGKYGK
-230 LVPTTGVE
+230 LVPTTGIE

-244 LPKDLTSYF
+244 LPKDLSSYF
-253 ESQPTAADLL
+253 ENKPTAADLL
-263 TTAKLYASKA
+263 ITAKTYASKA
-273 QLGIPKVSLTVS
+273 QLGVPKVSLTVS

-306 FPKMGVNAKAK
+306 FPKMGVDAKAK

-327 ERYTTLEIGSSTQ
+327 ERYTTLEIGSSAQ
-340 GIADTIASQ
+340 GIADTIANQ

-446 LNTANVSGK
+446 LNTAN
-455 LSASNIDATNLH
+455 
-467 VQSANI
+467 
-473 DGDITAD
+473 
-480 AINLNT
+480 
-486 ANISGQ
+486 ISGQ
-492 LSASNIDATNLHVQS
+492 LSASNIDVDNLKVKA
-507 ANIDGDIT
+507 ANVTGTIQASQIAVDDIT
-515 ADAINL
+515 IGSGQVTGTFSADRING
-521 STASISGTLSA
+521 GT
-532 SYIDVDS
+532 I
-539 ITVKNANIES
+539 
-549 LYASKII
+549 
-556 GGAKGGYVASGALSD
+556 
-571 AGHMLSSLYTSSF
+571 
-584 FANNSIHVMNNG
+584 
-596 DADSGIV
+596 DADSINVTNLNAANLSSGYVPSARLSSSSKPIDNLYIQSAA
-603 INQGG
+603 INQLNNSTITGTQTISFQTGAVVGG
-608 ITQNGTLHLWS
+608 TSVKVGDTSATWT
-619 DIFSNK
+619 DIIAIANAGST
-625 SSAVFG
+625 ARFG

>member
-50 FSDISTR
+50 FSDISAR

-96 LSGVAVSPFS
+96 RSGVAVSPFS
-106 ANTLAEAIAAMQ
+106 ANTLAEAISAMQ

-123 SDQPFTLTTDMNKGT
+123 SNQPFTLTTDMNKGT
-138 GLSVTTPASF
+138 GLSITTPASF

-153 GQENSLI
+153 GQENSLV

-180 GEDRGFALRY
+180 GEDRGFTLRY

-216 GTITVEVNNGEYGK
+216 GTTTIEVNNGEYGK
-230 LVPTTGVE
+230 LVPTTGTE

-244 LPKDLTSYF
+244 LPKDLSSYF
-253 ESQPTAADLL
+253 ENQPTAADLL
-263 TTAKLYASKA
+263 ITAKTYASKA
-273 QLGIPKVSLTVS
+273 QLGVPKVSLTVS

-290 ENGINRVDLCD
+290 ENGIDRVNLCD

-340 GIADTIASQ
+340 GIADTIANQ

-446 LNTANVSGK
+446 LNTATISGK
-455 LSASNIDATNLH
+455 LSADRIDVDNLK
-467 VQSANI
+467 VKAANVTGTIQASQIAVNDITIGSGQVDGTFSANKI
-473 DGDITAD
+473 EGGEINAQSIKV
-480 AINLNT
+480 INLN
-486 ANISGQ
+486 AENLSSGYVPSAR
-492 LSASNIDATNLHVQS
+492 LSSEGHRIDNLYATNGAISYLNNTKIVGTETIAFATGAVVGGTSVKVGDTS
-507 ANIDGDIT
+507 ATWTDII
-515 ADAINL
+515 AIANAG
-521 STASISGTLSA
+521 STAR
-532 SYIDVDS
+532 
-539 ITVKNANIES
+539 
-549 LYASKII
+549 
-556 GGAKGGYVASGALSD
+556 
-571 AGHMLSSLYTSSF
+571 
-584 FANNSIHVMNNG
+584 
-596 DADSGIV
+596 
-603 INQGG
+603 
-608 ITQNGTLHLWS
+608 
-619 DIFSNK
+619 
-625 SSAVFG
+625 FG

>member
-50 FSDISTR
+50 FPDISAR

-106 ANTLAEAIAAMQ
+106 ANTLAEAISAMQ

-123 SDQPFTLTTDMNKGT
+123 SDQPFTLTTDMDKGT
-138 GLSVTTPASF
+138 GLSITTPASF

-153 GQENSLI
+153 GQENSLV

-180 GEDRGFALRY
+180 GEDRGFTLRY

-216 GTITVEVNNGEYGK
+216 GTTTIEVNNGEYGK
-230 LVPTTGVE
+230 LVPTTGTE

-244 LPKDLTSYF
+244 LPKDLSSYF
-253 ESQPTAADLL
+253 ENQPTAADLL
-263 TTAKLYASKA
+263 ITAKTYASKA
-273 QLGIPKVSLTVS
+273 QLGVPKVSLTVS

-290 ENGINRVDLCD
+290 ENGIDRVNLCD

-349 QYQIESIP
+349 QFQIESIP

-396 IVSTTKPEGAEYYP
+396 IVSTTKPEGAEHYP

-446 LNTANVSGK
+446 LNTAN
-455 LSASNIDATNLH
+455 
-467 VQSANI
+467 
-473 DGDITAD
+473 
-480 AINLNT
+480 
-486 ANISGQ
+486 ISGQ
-492 LSASNIDATNLHVQS
+492 LSASNIDVDNLKVKA
-507 ANIDGDIT
+507 ANVTGTIQANQIAVKDIT
-515 ADAINL
+515 ID
-521 STASISGTLSA
+521 SGQVNGTFS
-532 SYIDVDS
+532 
-539 ITVKNANIES
+539 
-549 LYASKII
+549 ASKIS
-556 GGAKGGYVASGALSD
+556 GG
-571 AGHMLSSLYTSSF
+571 T
-584 FANNSIHVMNNG
+584 I
-596 DADSGIV
+596 DADS
-603 INQGG
+603 INVTNLNAANLSSGYVPPARLSSSDKHIDNLYVDEGSINNLNNTTIIGTQTISFATGAVVGG
-608 ITQNGTLHLWS
+608 TSVKVGDTSATWT
-619 DIFSNK
+619 DIIAIANAGST
-625 SSAVFG
+625 ARFG

>member
-13 FTSNGLGVLNDSVS
+13 FTSNGLGVLNDAVS
-27 AIVREERNGAYE
+27 AVVREERNGAYE

-50 FSDISTR
+50 FSDISAR

-72 FRIYRITKPIGGIV
+72 FRIYRVTKPIGGIV

-106 ANTLAEAIAAMQ
+106 ANTLAEAISAMQ

-123 SDQPFTLTTDMNKGT
+123 SDQPFTLTTDMDKGT
-138 GLSVTTPASF
+138 GLRITAPVSF

-153 GQENSLI
+153 GQENSLV

-168 YDKYSISLNANR
+168 YDKYSIVLNANR
-180 GEDRGFALRY
+180 GEDRGFTLRY

-216 GTITVEVNNGEYGK
+216 GTTTIEVNNGEYGK
-230 LVPTTGVE
+230 LVPTTGTE

-273 QLGIPKVSLTVS
+273 QLGVPKVSLTVS

-340 GIADTIASQ
+340 GIADTIANQ

-396 IVSTTKPEGAEYYP
+396 IVSTTKPEGAAYYP

-446 LNTANVSGK
+446 LNTAN
-455 LSASNIDATNLH
+455 
-467 VQSANI
+467 
-473 DGDITAD
+473 
-480 AINLNT
+480 
-486 ANISGQ
+486 ISGQ
-492 LSASNIDATNLHVQS
+492 LSASNIDVDNLKVKAANVTGTIQANQIAVDDITIGSGQVTGTFSADRINGGTIDADSINVTNLN
-507 ANIDGDIT
+507 A
-515 ADAINL
+515 ANL
-521 STASISGTLSA
+521 SSGYVPSARLS
-532 SYIDVDS
+532 S
-539 ITVKNANIES
+539 ES
-549 LYASKII
+549 HRLDHLYASDAAISTLNNTTIMGTEKIYLKTGAII
-556 GGAKGGYVASGALSD
+556 GGTSVSVGDTSATWTDIIAIAN
-571 AGHMLSSLYTSSF
+571 AGST
-584 FANNSIHVMNNG
+584 AR
-596 DADSGIV
+596 
-603 INQGG
+603 
-608 ITQNGTLHLWS
+608 
-619 DIFSNK
+619 
-625 SSAVFG
+625 FG

>member
-13 FTSNGLGVLNDSVS
+13 FTSNGLGVLNDAVS
-27 AIVREERNGAYE
+27 AVVREERNGAYE

-50 FSDISTR
+50 FSDISAR
-57 CIILAKPNPTDSPQP
+57 AIILAKPNPTDSPQP
-72 FRIYRITKPIGGIV
+72 FRVYRLTKPIGGIV

-106 ANTLAEAIAAMQ
+106 ANTLSEAIGKMH
-118 SHALP
+118 SNALP
-123 SDQPFTLTTDMNKGT
+123 SDQPFTLTTDMDKGT
-138 GLSVTTPASF
+138 GLSIAAPVSF

-153 GQENSLI
+153 GQENSLV

-168 YDKYSISLNANR
+168 YDKYSIVLNANR
-180 GEDRGFALRY
+180 GEDRGFTLRY

-216 GTITVEVNNGEYGK
+216 GTTTIEVNNGEYGK
-230 LVPTTGVE
+230 LVPTTGTA

-244 LPKDLTSYF
+244 LPKDLSSYF

-446 LNTANVSGK
+446 LNTAN
-455 LSASNIDATNLH
+455 
-467 VQSANI
+467 
-473 DGDITAD
+473 
-480 AINLNT
+480 
-486 ANISGQ
+486 ISGQ
-492 LSASNIDATNLHVQS
+492 LSASNIDVDNLKVKA
-507 ANIDGDIT
+507 ANVTGTIQANQIAVEDIT
-515 ADAINL
+515 IG
-521 STASISGTLSA
+521 SGQVTGTFSASRISGGT
-532 SYIDVDS
+532 I
-539 ITVKNANIES
+539 
-549 LYASKII
+549 
-556 GGAKGGYVASGALSD
+556 
-571 AGHMLSSLYTSSF
+571 
-584 FANNSIHVMNNG
+584 
-596 DADSGIV
+596 DADS
-603 INQGG
+603 INVTNLNAANLASGYVPSARLSSSDKHIDNLFVSDGSINHLNNTTIIGTQTISFATGAVVGG
-608 ITQNGTLHLWS
+608 TSVKVGDTSATWT
-619 DIFSNK
+619 DIIAIANAGST
-625 SSAVFG
+625 ARFG

>member
-13 FTSNGLGVLNDSVS
+13 FTSNGLGVLNDCVS
-27 AIVREERNGAYE
+27 AVVREERNGAYE

-50 FSDISTR
+50 FSDISAR

-106 ANTLAEAIAAMQ
+106 ANTLAEAISAMQ

-123 SDQPFTLTTDMNKGT
+123 SNQPFTLTTDMDKGT
-138 GLSVTTPASF
+138 GLSIAAPVSF

-153 GQENSLI
+153 GQENSLV

-180 GEDRGFALRY
+180 GEDRGFTLRY

-216 GTITVEVNNGEYGK
+216 GTTTIEVNNGKYGK
-230 LVPTTGVE
+230 LVPTTGTE

-244 LPKDLTSYF
+244 LPKDLSSYF
-253 ESQPTAADLL
+253 ENQPTAADLL
-263 TTAKLYASKA
+263 ITAKTYASKA
-273 QLGIPKVSLTVS
+273 QLGVPKVSLTVS

-290 ENGINRVDLCD
+290 ENGIDRVNLCD

-349 QYQIESIP
+349 QFQIESFP
-357 SSVGMQ
+357 SSIGMQ

-446 LNTANVSGK
+446 LNTANISGK
-455 LSASNIDATNLH
+455 LSADR
-467 VQSANI
+467 
-473 DGDITAD
+473 
-480 AINLNT
+480 
-486 ANISGQ
+486 
-492 LSASNIDATNLHVQS
+492 
-507 ANIDGDIT
+507 
-515 ADAINL
+515 
-521 STASISGTLSA
+521 
-532 SYIDVDS
+532 IDVDNLKVKAANVTGTIQANQIAVED
-539 ITVKNANIES
+539 ITIGSGQVTGTFS
-549 LYASKII
+549 ASKIS
-556 GGAKGGYVASGALSD
+556 GG
-571 AGHMLSSLYTSSF
+571 T
-584 FANNSIHVMNNG
+584 I
-596 DADSGIV
+596 DADS
-603 INQGG
+603 INVTNLNAANLASGYVPSARLSSSDKPIDKLYIDDGSINNLNNTTIIGTQTITFATGTVVGG
-608 ITQNGTLHLWS
+608 TSVKVGNTSATWT
-619 DIFSNK
+619 DIIAIANAGST
-625 SSAVFG
+625 ARFG

>member
-1 MKPVLYSSTETA
+1 MKPVLYSSTETE
-13 FTSNGLGVLNDSVS
+13 FTSNGLGVLNDTVS
-27 AIVREERNGAYE
+27 AVVLEERNGAYE

-50 FSDISTR
+50 FSDISAR

-106 ANTLAEAIAAMQ
+106 ANTLAEAISAMQ

-138 GLSVTTPASF
+138 GLSITTPASF

-153 GQENSLI
+153 GQENSLV

-180 GEDRGFALRY
+180 GEDRGFTLRY

-216 GTITVEVNNGEYGK
+216 GTTTIEVNNGKYGK
-230 LVPTTGVE
+230 LVPTTGTE

-244 LPKDLTSYF
+244 LPKDLSSYF

-263 TTAKLYASKA
+263 ITAKTYASKA
-273 QLGIPKVSLTVS
+273 QLGVPKVSLTVS

-290 ENGINRVDLCD
+290 ENGIDRVDLCD

-446 LNTANVSGK
+446 LNTANISGQ
-455 LSASNIDATNLH
+455 LSASNVDATNLH
-467 VQSANI
+467 VQSANIDGVLTADQIDGDSLHVKAANI

-486 ANISGQ
+486 AN
-492 LSASNIDATNLHVQS
+492 
-507 ANIDGDIT
+507 
-515 ADAINL
+515 
-521 STASISGTLSA
+521 ISGTLSA

-556 GGAKGGYVASGALSD
+556 GGAQGGHIASGAISD
-571 AGHMLSSLYTSSF
+571 ASNPLSELNVSDFT
-584 FANNSIHVMNNG
+584 ANSIGCGTTARIGGAGNNVTIG
-596 DADSGIV
+596 GAKVTLVSG
-603 INQGG
+603 
-608 ITQNGTLHLWS
+608 GTTTEKLWS
-619 DIFSNK
+619 DILSG
-625 SSAVFG
+625 SGSGAVFG

>member
-50 FSDISTR
+50 FSDISAR

-106 ANTLAEAIAAMQ
+106 ANTLAEAISAMQ

-123 SDQPFTLTTDMNKGT
+123 SDQPFTLTTDMDKGT
-138 GLSVTTPASF
+138 GLSITTPASF

-153 GQENSLI
+153 GQENSLV

-180 GEDRGFALRY
+180 GEDRGFTLRY

-216 GTITVEVNNGEYGK
+216 GTTTIEVNNGEYGK

-253 ESQPTAADLL
+253 ENQPTAADLL
-263 TTAKLYASKA
+263 ITAKTYASKA
-273 QLGIPKVSLTVS
+273 QLGVPKVSLTVS

-290 ENGINRVDLCD
+290 ENGIDRVNLCD

-446 LNTANVSGK
+446 LNTATISGK
-455 LSASNIDATNLH
+455 LSASNIDVDKLKVKAANVTGTIQANQIAVKDITIDSGQVTGTFSASKISGGTIDADSINVTNLNAANLSSGYVPSARLSSNDKPIDNLY
-467 VQSANI
+467 VQSA
-473 DGDITAD
+473 
-480 AINLNT
+480 AINQLNNST
-486 ANISGQ
+486 ITGTQTITFQTGAVVGGTSVKVGDTSATWTDIIAIANAG
-492 LSASNIDATNLHVQS
+492 
-507 ANIDGDIT
+507 
-515 ADAINL
+515 
-521 STASISGTLSA
+521 STAR
-532 SYIDVDS
+532 
-539 ITVKNANIES
+539 
-549 LYASKII
+549 
-556 GGAKGGYVASGALSD
+556 
-571 AGHMLSSLYTSSF
+571 
-584 FANNSIHVMNNG
+584 
-596 DADSGIV
+596 
-603 INQGG
+603 
-608 ITQNGTLHLWS
+608 
-619 DIFSNK
+619 
-625 SSAVFG
+625 FG

>member
-1 MKPVLYSSTETA
+1 MKPVLYSSTETE
-13 FTSNGLGVLNDSVS
+13 FTSNGLGVLNDTVS
-27 AIVREERNGAYE
+27 AVVLEERNGAYE

-50 FSDISTR
+50 FSDISAR

-106 ANTLAEAIAAMQ
+106 ANTLAEAISAMQ

-123 SDQPFTLTTDMNKGT
+123 SDQPFTLTTDMDKGT
-138 GLSVTTPASF
+138 GLSITTPASF

-153 GQENSLI
+153 GQENSLV

-180 GEDRGFALRY
+180 GEDRGFTLRY

-216 GTITVEVNNGEYGK
+216 GTTTVEVNNGEYGK

-244 LPKDLTSYF
+244 LPKDLSSYF

-396 IVSTTKPEGAEYYP
+396 IVSTTKPEGTEYYP

-446 LNTANVSGK
+446 LNTANISGH

-473 DGDITAD
+473 DGVLTAD
-480 AINLNT
+480 
-486 ANISGQ
+486 Q
-492 LSASNIDATNLHVQS
+492 IDGNNLHVKA

-521 STASISGTLSA
+521 NTAHIDGTLSA
-532 SYIDVDS
+532 QNIDVDS

-556 GGAKGGYVASGALSD
+556 GGSGTQGGYIASRAISDNSHWLDSMYTTDGAFVNLATSY
-571 AGHMLSSLYTSSF
+571 LTVNNNIKLY
-584 FANNSIHVMNNG
+584 
-596 DADSGIV
+596 SGESAV
-603 INQGG
+603 VTMGATGVVFGG
-608 ITQNGTLHLWS
+608 VTYAWS
-619 DIFSNK
+619 DILSG
-625 SSAVFG
+625 SGSGSGAVFG

>member
-1 MKPVLYSSTETA
+1 MKPVLYSSTETE
-13 FTSNGLGVLNDSVS
+13 FTSNGLGVLNDTIS
-27 AIVREERNGAYE
+27 AVVLEERNGAYE

-50 FSDISTR
+50 FSDISAR

-106 ANTLAEAIAAMQ
+106 ANTLSEVIAKMH
-118 SHALP
+118 SNALP
-123 SDQPFTLTTDMNKGT
+123 SNQPFTLTTDMDKGT
-138 GLSVTTPASF
+138 GLSITAPVSF

-168 YDKYSISLNANR
+168 YDKYSIVLNANR
-180 GEDRGFALRY
+180 GEDRGFTLRY

-216 GTITVEVNNGEYGK
+216 GTTTIEVNNGEYGK
-230 LVPTTGVE
+230 LVPTTGTE

-244 LPKDLTSYF
+244 LPKDLSSYF
-253 ESQPTAADLL
+253 ENQPTAADLL
-263 TTAKLYASKA
+263 ITAKTYASKA
-273 QLGIPKVSLTVS
+273 QLGVPKVSLTVS

-290 ENGINRVDLCD
+290 ENGIDRVNLCD

-340 GIADTIASQ
+340 GIADTIANQ

-446 LNTANVSGK
+446 LNTATISGK
-455 LSASNIDATNLH
+455 LSADRIDVDNLKVKAANVTGTIQANQIDADNLQ
-467 VQSANI
+467 VKAANVTGTIQASQIAVNDITIGSGQVDGTFSANKI
-473 DGDITAD
+473 QGGEINAES
-480 AINLNT
+480 IKVVNLN
-486 ANISGQ
+486 AE
-492 LSASNIDATNLHVQS
+492 
-507 ANIDGDIT
+507 
-515 ADAINL
+515 NL
-521 STASISGTLSA
+521 STGYVPSARLS
-532 SYIDVDS
+532 SEGHRID
-539 ITVKNANIES
+539 N
-549 LYASKII
+549 LYATNGAISYLNNTKIVGTETI
-556 GGAKGGYVASGALSD
+556 AFATDAVVGGTSVKVGDKSATWTDIIAIAN
-571 AGHMLSSLYTSSF
+571 AGST
-584 FANNSIHVMNNG
+584 AR
-596 DADSGIV
+596 
-603 INQGG
+603 
-608 ITQNGTLHLWS
+608 
-619 DIFSNK
+619 
-625 SSAVFG
+625 FG

>member
-1 MKPVLYSSTETA
+1 MKPVLYSSTETE
-13 FTSNGLGVLNDSVS
+13 FTSNGLGVLNDAVS
-27 AIVREERNGAYE
+27 AVVREERNGAYE

-50 FSDISTR
+50 FSDISAR

-106 ANTLAEAIAAMQ
+106 ANTLNEAITKMH
-118 SHALP
+118 SNALP
-123 SDQPFTLTTDMNKGT
+123 LDQPFTLTTDMDKGT
-138 GLSVTTPASF
+138 GVSITTPVSF

-153 GQENSLI
+153 GQENSLV

-168 YDKYSISLNANR
+168 YDKYSIVLNANR
-180 GEDRGFALRY
+180 GEDRGFTLRY

-216 GTITVEVNNGEYGK
+216 GTTTIEVNNGEYGK
-230 LVPTTGVE
+230 LVPTTGTE

-263 TTAKLYASKA
+263 TTAKLYASKT
-273 QLGIPKVSLTVS
+273 QLGVPKVSLTVS

-290 ENGINRVDLCD
+290 ENGIDRVNLCD

-340 GIADTIASQ
+340 GIADTIANQ
-349 QYQIESIP
+349 QAQIESIP

-486 ANISGQ
+486 AH
-492 LSASNIDATNLHVQS
+492 ID
-507 ANIDGDIT
+507 
-515 ADAINL
+515 
-521 STASISGTLSA
+521 GTLSA
-532 SYIDVDS
+532 QNIDVDS

-556 GGAKGGYVASGALSD
+556 GGSGTYGGYIASGAISDASNLLSD
-571 AGHMLSSLYTSSF
+571 MYVSKADIYELWSPKLHLGSRGSSASTTLTEFSVTTPSGSRSWDDIVAG
-584 FANNSIHVMNNG
+584 
-596 DADSGIV
+596 DSG
-603 INQGG
+603 GG
-608 ITQNGTLHLWS
+608 
-619 DIFSNK
+619 
-625 SSAVFG
+625 AVFG

>member
-13 FTSNGLGVLNDSVS
+13 FTSNGLGVLNDTVS
-27 AIVREERNGAYE
+27 AVVLEERNGAYE

-50 FSDISTR
+50 FSDISAR
-57 CIILAKPNPTDSPQP
+57 CIILAKPNPTDPPQP

-106 ANTLAEAIAAMQ
+106 ANTLAEAISAMQ

-123 SDQPFTLTTDMNKGT
+123 SDHPFTLTTDMNKGT
-138 GLSVTTPASF
+138 GLSVTTPVSF

-180 GEDRGFALRY
+180 GEDRGFTLRY

-216 GTITVEVNNGEYGK
+216 GTTTIEVNNGKYGK
-230 LVPTTGVE
+230 LVPTTGIE

-244 LPKDLTSYF
+244 LPKDLSSYF
-253 ESQPTAADLL
+253 ENQPTAADLL
-263 TTAKLYASKA
+263 ITAKTYASKA
-273 QLGIPKVSLTVS
+273 QLGVPKVSLTVS

-290 ENGINRVDLCD
+290 ENGIDRVNLCD

-306 FPKMGVNAKAK
+306 FPKMDVNAKAK

-357 SSVGMQ
+357 SSAGMQ

-437 GHIVADTIN
+437 GHVVADTIN

-455 LSASNIDATNLH
+455 
-467 VQSANI
+467 
-473 DGDITAD
+473 
-480 AINLNT
+480 
-486 ANISGQ
+486 

-556 GGAKGGYVASGALSD
+556 GGGGTQGGYITSGAISD
-571 AGHMLSSLYTSSF
+571 AKNPLSELNVSDFT
-584 FANNSIHVMNNG
+584 ANSIGCGTTVRIGSAGGNVTIG
-596 DADSGIV
+596 GAKVTLVSG
-603 INQGG
+603 
-608 ITQNGTLHLWS
+608 GTTTEKLWS
-619 DIFSNK
+619 DILSG
-625 SSAVFG
+625 SGSGAVFG